1 MKKIYTLLIIMV
13 GFAPSMIFAQKHLSF
28 KDGKF
33 RIVQFTDMHWNINTA
48 KSDETIATVKAVLNK
63 EQPDLAIL
71 TGDIVGGDSALESWM
86 FLVDLFENAKTPF
99 AVTMGNHDPENVNKN
114 ELYDMLLQSPYF
126 VGEKGPRDIKGVGNY
141 AIPVYNS
148 KNQNKVEAV
157 LYCLDSND
165 YSESNIKYGY
175 YDWVKFNQIEWY
187 RNQSLQFAQNN
198 GSSPIPS
205 LAFMHIPLIEYNNI
219 IDRPN
224 TLGNFLE
231 SGVSSPRINSGLFG
245 SFIDMKDMMGV
256 FVGHDHDND
265 IIGVEYGIALA
276 YGRVS
281 GFDAYGSLERGGRVI
296 DLYEG
301 TSQFDTWISTPT
313 RREHK
318 FYYPSELSSL
328 DEETMEYL
336 PAKNVN
342 PTKQGVSYTYYEG
355 NFKKTDQ
362 VTSGEK
368 VEEGVMENI
377 SIENARLEDHFGYD
391 YRTMIKIP
399 KKGVYRFYTFSDDGS
414 KLFIDGQEVVDNDGG
429 HSARRREGKV
439 ALDEGFHELRVLYF
453 EDYMGQELEVGISSR
468 EIIETTLPDK
478 ILYIPE

>member
-1 MKKIYTLLIIMV
+1 MKKLFTLLIV
-13 GFAPSMIFAQKHLSF
+13 LLGFAPSITIAQKHLSF
-28 KDGKF
+28 IDGKF
-33 RIVQFTDMHWNINTA
+33 RVVQFTDMHWSTSTP
-48 KSDETIATVKAVLNK
+48 KSAATITTIKAVLNK

-71 TGDIVGGDSALESWM
+71 TGDIVVGDSALESWM

-99 AVTMGNHDPENVNKN
+99 AVIMGNHDPENINKN
-114 ELYDMLLQSPYF
+114 ELYDNLLKSPYF
-126 VGEKGPRDIKGVGNY
+126 VGKKGPRDIKGVGNY

-165 YSESNIKYGY
+165 YSESSIRYGY

-187 RNQSLQFAQNN
+187 RNQSSQFTQNN
-198 GSSPIPS
+198 GGSPVPS
-205 LAFMHIPLIEYNNI
+205 LTFMHIPLIEYNNI

-265 IIGVEYGIALA
+265 IIGVEYGIALG
-276 YGRVS
+276 YGRVT
-281 GFDAYGSLERGGRVI
+281 GFDAYGSLERGGRI
-296 DLYEG
+296 IELYEG
-301 TSQFDTWISTPT
+301 TPQFDTWISTPT
-313 RREHK
+313 GRDHK
-318 FYYPSELSSL
+318 FYYPSELNSNE
-328 DEETMEYL
+328 EETMQYF

-355 NFKKTDQ
+355 KFKQTNQ
-362 VTSGEK
+362 VTSGK
-368 VEEGVMENI
+368 KMKEGVMDNI
-377 SIENARLEDHFGYD
+377 SIDNAEVEDHFGYD
-391 YRTMIKIP
+391 FRTLIKIP
-399 KKGVYRFYTFSDDGS
+399 KKGVYTFYTFSDDGS
-414 KLFIDGQEVVDNDGG
+414 RLYIDGHEVVDNDGG
-429 HSARRREGKV
+429 HSARRRDGKI

-453 EDYMGQELEVGISSR
+453 EDYMGQELKVGFSSR
-468 EIIETTLPDK
+468 YIMDTILPDN
-478 ILYIPE
+478 ILFVPE